1 MSTTGGG
8 EDLASVLAQHGLGE
22 YAEMLAV
29 EKVSIGNIGKLTNDE
44 LKELGLP
51 VGARKDIMELFGAKL
66 QAARPDAPASSKQA
80 SPNKH
85 SGGRSLQAPDGTV
98 VEWSK
103 RGGGKRFACFLSHH
117 KASCAMEARFL
128 NDKIQ
133 GLIQKEC
140 FLDSDDLRVSG

>member
-1 MSTTGGG
+1 MATL
-8 EDLASVLAQHGLGE
+8 EAILAENGLGKW
-22 YAEMLAV
+22 YATLAG
-29 EKVSIGNIGKLTNDE
+29 EEIDLETIGKLTDVQLE
-44 LKELGLP
+44 KLGLP
-51 VGARKDIMELFGAKL
+51 MGARVKILELFGVKPL
-66 QAARPDAPASSKQA
+66 RPVAPASSKQA

-85 SGGRSLQAPDGTV
+85 NSGRTLQAPDGTV
-98 VEWSK
+98 VEWTK

-128 NDKIQ
+128 KDKIQ